1 MSKKNMARKKKYYDI
16 VTIFPEI
23 VEPYL
28 QGSILGRAQKNGLL
42 KLTAHDLRL
51 WSPDKKHHKVDD
63 TPYGGGPGMVM
74 QIEPF
79 HKAVSMLKQKKK
91 KTRVILTSASGKRFT
106 QEDVVRFSVYDQLIF
121 LCGRYEGV
129 DARVET
135 DVVDESISIGDYVLT
150 GGELA
155 ALVITDAVAR
165 LHPGVLGKGVS
176 LEMESHTTQGIL
188 EYPQYTKPFIYEM
201 KNSPKG
207 KKHTL
212 KVPEILLSGN
222 HKEIEKWRQ
231 EQMKHT

>member
-1 MSKKNMARKKKYYDI
+1 M
-16 VTIFPEI
+16 
-23 VEPYL
+23 
-28 QGSILGRAQKNGLL
+28 
-42 KLTAHDLRL
+42 
-51 WSPDKKHHKVDD
+51 
-63 TPYGGGPGMVM
+63 
-74 QIEPF
+74 
-79 HKAVSMLKQKKK
+79 
-91 KTRVILTSASGKRFT
+91 
-106 QEDVVRFSVYDQLIF
+106 
-121 LCGRYEGV
+121 
-129 DARVET
+129 
-135 DVVDESISIGDYVLT
+135 
-150 GGELA
+150 A